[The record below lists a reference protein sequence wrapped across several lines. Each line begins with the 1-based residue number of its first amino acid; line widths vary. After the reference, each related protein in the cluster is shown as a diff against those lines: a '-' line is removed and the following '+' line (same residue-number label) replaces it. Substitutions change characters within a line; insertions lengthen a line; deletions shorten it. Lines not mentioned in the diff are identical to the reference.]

1 MKSLKVTYLSVNF
14 VFTVMVH
21 ALKNEC
27 LVQSHKLGAL
37 LHTLP
42 IISKRSA
49 TAAIHISLCSS
60 YLGLLCL
67 EASGIA
73 SSEKLRAVGT
83 LEAGVLDMKSDHI
96 AK

>member
-1 MKSLKVTYLSVNF
+1 
-14 VFTVMVH
+14 MVR

-49 TAAIHISLCSS
+49 TAAIHIYSAAAIWVSFAWKL
-60 YLGLLCL
+60 LG
-67 EASGIA
+67 
-73 SSEKLRAVGT
+73 
-83 LEAGVLDMKSDHI
+83 
-96 AK
+96 